1 MLFAV
6 VSPSIG
12 GNIPCRPLL
21 HFVCICLIEF
31 PQINTSDLRAVS
43 RNLQT
48 VYLRRLT
55 RQLPPLSSI
64 YGQIN
69 AAWLFPANSAV
80 SFFAFCSPADCLG
93 NALVTKNAKP
103 ITGCNAMKVYKRYV
117 FKYIFNKICPHS
129 KRDIERGNDPQAKD
143 EIYAVFY
150 DKHKHTNCSRHK
162 A

>member
-80 SFFAFCSPADCLG
+80 SFFAFRSPTDCLG

-129 KRDIERGNDPQAKD
+129 KRDIERGNDPQATD
-143 EIYAVFY
+143 EIYTVFY